1 MRYQLELFF
10 TALGFFT
17 RLPVPAWVPWSPQRL
32 TDAGRYLPLVG
43 WVVGAIAALSVLGF
57 ALILPPSLA
66 VLLSM
71 ALTVRITGAFHEDG
85 FADSCDG
92 LGGGWDKEQVLA
104 IMKDSRIGSYGTIG
118 MVLMLLAKAAALME
132 LAAPSAVAPLAGL
145 AASVPPADPLPP
157 GVGVALALLVAHP
170 LSRLA
175 ATVVMHRLPYVR
187 ADDSA
192 KSAAVARPLAPAE
205 LALAATCGLL
215 PLLLLPPAG
224 AFCALLAAMVATT
237 WTARLFL
244 RRLGGYTGDLLGAT
258 QQASELSIYLGLLV
272 VAPL

>member
-1 MRYQLELFF
+1 M
-10 TALGFFT
+10 
-17 RLPVPAWVPWSPQRL
+17 PWSPQRL

-92 LGGGWDKEQVLA
+92 LGGGWDKAQILA

-118 MVLMLLAKAAALME
+118 VVLMLLAKAAALVE
-132 LAAPSAVAPLAGL
+132 IAGAATQ
-145 AASVPPADPLPP
+145 
-157 GVGVALALLVAHP
+157 GVGVALALFVAHP

-175 ATVVMHRLPYVR
+175 ATLLMHHLPYVR
-187 ADDSA
+187 ADDSS
-192 KSAAVARPLAPAE
+192 K
-205 LALAATCGLL
+205 
-215 PLLLLPPAG
+215 
-224 AFCALLAAMVATT
+224 
-237 WTARLFL
+237 
-244 RRLGGYTGDLLGAT
+244 
-258 QQASELSIYLGLLV
+258 
-272 VAPL
+272 

>member
-1 MRYQLELFF
+1 
-10 TALGFFT
+10 
-17 RLPVPAWVPWSPQRL
+17 
-32 TDAGRYLPLVG
+32 
-43 WVVGAIAALSVLGF
+43 
-57 ALILPPSLA
+57 
-66 VLLSM
+66 
-71 ALTVRITGAFHEDG
+71 
-85 FADSCDG
+85 
-92 LGGGWDKEQVLA
+92 
-104 IMKDSRIGSYGTIG
+104 

-132 LAAPSAVAPLAGL
+132 LVPPSAVAPLAGS
-145 AASVPPADPLPP
+145 AASVPPADLLPP
-157 GVGVALALLVAHP
+157 GVGVAARPARRPSAVAPGRHRGDAPPAL
-170 LSRLA
+170 
-175 ATVVMHRLPYVR
+175 R
-187 ADDSA
+187 ARTTTPA

>member
-17 RLPVPAWVPWSPQRL
+17 RLPIPAWVPWSPQRL

-71 ALTVRITGAFHEDG
+71 ALTIRVTGAFHEDG

-104 IMKDSRIGSYGTIG
+104 IMKDSRIGSYGAVTL
-118 MVLMLLAKAAALME
+118 VLVVGLKIALTALLAERGA
-132 LAAPSAVAPLAGL
+132 
-145 AASVPPADPLPP
+145 
-157 GVGVALALLVAHP
+157 
-170 LSRLA
+170 
-175 ATVVMHRLPYVR
+175 
-187 ADDSA
+187 
-192 KSAAVARPLAPAE
+192 
-205 LALAATCGLL
+205 ALAAIAVLYAHVLSRAAPLDVMWGLPYIGDADGSKSKPLAESITRESIWTGLAWAL
-215 PLLLLPPAG
+215 PALGLMWWALGLWQIAVAIVPWMIALGQMRRLL
-224 AFCALLAAMVATT
+224 
-237 WTARLFL
+237 L
-244 RRLGGYTGDLLGAT
+244 RRLEGFTGDTLGAT
-258 QQASELSIYLGLLV
+258 QQLCELALLLGVALV
-272 VAPL
+272 VPR